1 MISGSFFSMIQ
12 PKFVAALI
20 ILACINFVSI
30 GGISLAPVII
40 SKLPSLAGVFLTGAA
55 YANDVNIIKSIVNNA
70 ILNDFLCII
79 NSSNNNIII
88 K

>member
-1 MISGSFFSMIQ
+1 M
-12 PKFVAALI
+12 
-20 ILACINFVSI
+20 SI

-70 ILNDFLCII
+70 ILNNFLFII
-79 NSSNNNIII
+79 MTSINVLIIL
-88 K
+88 